1 MPTPVSI
8 QQQAEEYFQHL
19 QKVICEELERVDEG
33 KQFSEDRWTHATG
46 GGGITN
52 VLQHGKIFEKAGV
65 NFSAVDTFL
74 SELLATRL
82 KTTPQKVF
90 ATGISL
96 VLHPYS
102 PMVPTVHMNLR
113 FLRLDDGEMWFG
125 GGTDLTPWYLFED
138 DARHFHT
145 TLKTACDKHSP
156 EYYGRF
162 KKWCDEY
169 FSVKHRKETRGIGG
183 VFFDY
188 LRDSPEATFL
198 FAKEIGNAFL
208 PAYLPIIERR
218 RNEPWG
224 TLEKEWQRVR
234 RGRYVEFNLVYDRG
248 TLFGLET
255 GGRVESILMSLP
267 PEVEWKYNYSPAA
280 GSREQRLID
289 VLQQPKSWI

>member
-1 MPTPVSI
+1 M

-19 QKVICEELERVDEG
+19 QGIICEGLERIDGG
-33 KQFSEDRWTHATG
+33 KQFSEDKWTHPAG
-46 GGGITN
+46 GGGITK

-65 NFSAVDTFL
+65 NFSAVHTFL
-74 SELLATRL
+74 SELLAARL

-113 FLRLDDGEMWFG
+113 FLRLDEGEMWFG
-125 GGTDLTPWYLFED
+125 GGTDLTPWYFFED

-145 TLKTACDKHSP
+145 TLKTACDKHSA

-169 FSVKHRKETRGIGG
+169 FFIKHRKETRGIGG
-183 VFFDY
+183 IFFDY
-188 LRDSPEATFL
+188 LRDNPEATFL
-198 FAKEIGNAFL
+198 FVKEIGNAFL
-208 PAYLPIIERR
+208 AAYLPIIERR
-218 RNEPWG
+218 KNEPWG

-255 GGRVESILMSLP
+255 DGRVESILMSLP
-267 PEVEWKYNYSPAA
+267 PEVEWKYNYSPVA
-280 GSREQRLID
+280 GSREQHLID